1 MNISNAITDM
11 LRPKRKSTEPAKEN
25 AGAESK
31 ATVDTLKALDTNKDG
46 KLDRSEFTQSARY
59 QSADEKQRDVLNRAY
74 AAAASQSD
82 VIDTEKGFQALAQQ
96 LQASEPQES
105 EPSFLEAAYKAVSG
119 FVGDLFSTMKKAG
132 SDFIDWAGKQLNKVT
147 NGFFETFDTEVVR
160 KPESPSASAARSRL
174 KETETDEQEALA
186 ALEPQDRESFQAI
199 ATELASD
206 PVARLT
212 LRNLLLDG
220 RLPGDKDLVDG
231 KSLLS
236 NLSTLAKQPLADGFN
251 RQELLADVLA
261 QVEDPINVAQEQQ
274 NTCGPTTGQLVL
286 ARQEPAEYVRLA
298 AGLASPGGSV
308 TLRNGDTIKREA
320 DWNDVNDDGRTIA
333 NRLFQSA
340 LMEYANGEFDYSNV
354 KDTRRAQ
361 LGSLELDIPG
371 LLPDEMV
378 KLVENLT
385 GRDYTVNY
393 SLMSDKVSPEFEAA
407 LEKAG
412 PGSEVPVLINYS
424 VDGGGVKETSPHYVL
439 VTGYDAESGMV
450 SVSNPWGREEKIA
463 LAELQSHL
471 IAAMPQA

>member
-1 MNISNAITDM
+1 MNISNAVTDK
-11 LRPKRKSTEPAKEN
+11 LRLKRKSTEPAKEN

-31 ATVDTLKALDTNKDG
+31 ATVDSLKALDTNKDG

-59 QSADEKQRDVLNRAY
+59 QSADEKQHDVLNRAY

-82 VIDTEKGFQALAQQ
+82 VIDTEKGFQALAQK

-105 EPSFLEAAYKAVSG
+105 EPSFLESAYKAVSG

-147 NGFFETFDTEVVR
+147 NGFFERFDTEVVR

-174 KETETDEQEALA
+174 KETEADEQEALA
-186 ALEPQDRESFQAI
+186 SLEPQDRESFQAI

-220 RLPGDKDLVDG
+220 RLPGGKDLADG

-236 NLSTLAKQPLADGFN
+236 NLSTLAKQPLADSFN

-354 KDTRRAQ
+354 KDTRRARV
-361 LGSLELDIPG
+361 GSLELDIPG